1 MKLCSTFRELDSH
14 FRAAIQR
21 GCDVRSLPPMAQ
33 VYDWSLGT
41 GVSESDLADLDAMVS
56 DHKSDL

>member
-1 MKLCSTFRELDSH
+1 
-14 FRAAIQR
+14 
-21 GCDVRSLPPMAQ
+21 MAQ

-41 GVSESDLADLDAMVS
+41 GVSESDLADFDAMVS